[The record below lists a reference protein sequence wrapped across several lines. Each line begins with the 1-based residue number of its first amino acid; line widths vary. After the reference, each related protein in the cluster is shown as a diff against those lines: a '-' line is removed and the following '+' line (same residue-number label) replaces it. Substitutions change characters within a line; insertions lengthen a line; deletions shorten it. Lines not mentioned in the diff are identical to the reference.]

1 MKSIT
6 VISGKGGTGKT
17 ILTASFAALAKSKV
31 MADCD
36 LDAADLHL
44 ILEPDVKREEI
55 FEGGKAARI
64 DPDKCLQCGQCMDVC
79 RYEAISDS
87 RVAECEDQA
96 FRKSLNKKEKE
107 GFEGFV
113 VDPIKCEGC
122 AFCCNICPA
131 EAIEMEPSRQGR
143 WYISETRHGPMVH
156 TKLGIAEENSGK
168 LVALVRQQAKLIA
181 EKEDLKDIIVDDPT
195 GIGCPV
201 IFSIT
206 GTDLVLVVTEPTISG
221 LHDLQRVV
229 GLANHFG
236 VKSLVCVNKYDLNVQ
251 FTDQIEAYC
260 KNAGAAFLGRIPFDT
275 VVTEAMVNGKSV
287 VEYDEDSQMSRE
299 IKRIWDQVDEIADSI

>member
-6 VISGKGGTGKT
+6 IISGKGGTGKT
-17 ILTASFAALAKSKV
+17 ILTASFAALAESKV

-36 LDAADLHL
+36 VDAADLHL
-44 ILEPDVKREEI
+44 ILKPDIKREEV
-55 FEGGKAARI
+55 FEGGRAARI
-64 DPDKCLQCGQCMDVC
+64 DQDKCLECGQCIEVC
-79 RYEAISDS
+79 RYEAINDS

-96 FRKSLNKKEKE
+96 FRRSLSKKEKE
-107 GFEGFV
+107 GLGGFV
-113 VDPIKCEGC
+113 VDPINCEGC

-143 WYISETRHGPMVH
+143 WYISETRYGPMVH
-156 TKLGIAEENSGK
+156 ARLGIAEENSGK

-181 EKEDLKDIIVDDPT
+181 ERDSLKYIIVDGPP

-201 IFSIT
+201 ISSIT
-206 GTDLVLVVTEPTISG
+206 GTDLALVVTEPTISG

-229 GLANHFG
+229 GLADHFG
-236 VKSLVCVNKYDLNVQ
+236 IKSLVCVNKYDLNTQ
-251 FTDQIEAYC
+251 FTDQIETYC
-260 KNAGAAFLGRIPFDT
+260 NSAGATFLGRIPFDT

-287 VEYDEDSQMSRE
+287 VEYNRHYW
-299 IKRIWDQVDEIADSI
+299 K